1 MCSTDKAINAESP
14 DEETKI
20 KTPEQIEKEL
30 RKIKR
35 LEAVREESYVFSLSH
50 AKRLAALVREHGGM
64 IRYIPNHGISIDKIS
79 CSRMPEPIQT
89 QLNYGLKNLGKYF
102 AFLHEAD
109 SQACAFN
116 AYLYLLEMKRQKYR
130 ILDIPVSEA
139 KVTLDE
145 WRNCILKEIT
155 ADPGHLN
162 KIENRLIQ
170 SGKLILSLHGS
181 QQCLISAM
189 EANGEELNLKEDY
202 RISFNEWMNTD
213 RVIFMEIEH
222 LKLAFPCKRP
232 LSA

>member
-1 MCSTDKAINAESP
+1 MCSTDKAINVESP
-14 DEETKI
+14 DKEKKV

-35 LEAVREESYVFSLSH
+35 METDREQSYILSLSN
-50 AKRLAALVREHGGM
+50 AKRLEALVREHGGV
-64 IRYIPNHGISIDKIS
+64 IRYIPNHGVSIDKIT

-89 QLNYGLKNLGKYF
+89 QLNYGLKNIEKYF
-102 AFLHEAD
+102 ALLHEAD

-130 ILDIPVSEA
+130 ILDIPAREA

-145 WRNCILKEIT
+145 WRNCILKEIA

-162 KIENRLIQ
+162 KIENLLIQ
-170 SGKLILSLHGS
+170 SGKLILSLHGG

-222 LKLAFPCKRP
+222 LKIAFPCKRP